1 MTISRVACLAMLL
14 LMASG
19 LGLAQQA
26 ARETPLT
33 NEEVVQLCKLDLGD
47 EVVIAKINQ
56 AKSVEF
62 KLDTGDL
69 AKLKGEGVSKPVIAA
84 MLNRASAPKSVVG
97 AANGLLPG
105 SFNTEEEGVFL
116 RTGGKEVRLQS
127 VQGDLSTTWAYIVM
141 LTFLDFPGLK
151 AEVRNTNHRP
161 TLVIQSSKNPRGRI
175 FFVKCES
182 NKRDNNR
189 SVKIGRAGF
198 GGGSKSWSS
207 PDSDW
212 TVEFDTKEVSGNYW
226 EITPKKDLEPGEY
239 GLLYRGG
246 FTGLLGAGQGEL
258 FDFGVD

>member
-1 MTISRVACLAMLL
+1 MNKFLMIFLPIVLL
-14 LMASG
+14 FSPLVM
-19 LGLAQQA
+19 AQQA
-26 ARETPLT
+26 PRESPLT

-84 MLNRASAPKSVVG
+84 MLNRATAPKLAAGV
-97 AANGLLPG
+97 ANGLLPG
-105 SFNTEEEGVFL
+105 AASADDEGVFL
-116 RTGGKEVRLQS
+116 RIGGKEIRLQS
-127 VQGDLSTTWAYIVM
+127 VQGDLSSAWAYFVT

-151 AEVRNTNHRP
+151 AELRNADRKP
-161 TLVIQSSKNPRGRI
+161 TLVIHSSKSPRGRI

-182 NKRDNNR
+182 NKKDNNR

-198 GGGSKSWSS
+198 ASMKSWAS

-226 EITPKKDLEPGEY
+226 EIIPKKDLEPGEY